1 MVETATI
8 DTEALGKLLKMIGGD
23 TEDLQ
28 ELIDDYLTEA
38 PQIAAQMTA
47 AAQTGDSEA
56 LRRHAHTLK
65 GNAKDFGAT
74 DLAERAAALESG
86 LKAGPVD
93 DAATQV
99 AAIVQA
105 EEKSRAALA
114 ALDVEALFA

>member
-1 MVETATI
+1 MRETSTI
-8 DTEALGKLLKMIGGD
+8 DTDALGKLLKMIGGE

-28 ELIDDYLTEA
+28 ELIDDFVSEA
-38 PQIAAQMTA
+38 PKLVAQMTA
-47 AAQTGDSEA
+47 ALETSDIEA

-74 DLAERAAALESG
+74 DLAERAGGLELD

-93 DAATQV
+93 DAAAQV
-99 AAIVQA
+99 HAIA
-105 EEKSRAALA
+105 EAERVSRTALA